1 MPDFSDK
8 KILPY
13 TSKQLYNIVI
23 DVEKYPDFLPWCRG
37 SKVINKI
44 DSNNFDAQL
53 KVGYKAL
60 DEEYIS
66 RVTGEYLKKISSI
79 AVSGPFK
86 FLESTWQF
94 SKVDNYCE
102 VEFSIKYEFKSFLL
116 SKLMGS
122 IFKKASQKMFQAFHD
137 RAKFLHS

>member
-66 RVTGEYLKKISSI
+66 RVTGEYLKNISSI

-116 SKLMGS
+116 KVFF
-122 IFKKASQKMFQAFHD
+122 I
-137 RAKFLHS
+137 